1 MSFEQVKNRPGVRLS
16 VSDAIAALALVA
28 TVFSISQAW
37 WILPE
42 KVSRVEV
49 ENEKQE
55 ARLQKIESVAADR
68 AETLARIDERT
79 KRIEQILANRP

>member
-1 MSFEQVKNRPGVRLS
+1 
-16 VSDAIAALALVA
+16 
-28 TVFSISQAW
+28 
-37 WILPE
+37 
-42 KVSRVEV
+42 V

-55 ARLQKIESVAADR
+55 QRLQKIESTAADR